1 MLRALYNGATGL
13 RARQLK
19 VDVTANNLAN
29 TNTTGFKKSRAEFSE
44 LVSQELKNY
53 GIPAPFEGA
62 GVGSGVSVERISVIF
77 KPGNII
83 ETGRKSDLTIS
94 GEGFFRVVR
103 GNDVRYT
110 RNGAFE
116 LDMAGNLVLIDG
128 FKLDGIKVE
137 PGTEKIKVDASGMVT
152 SEGTEGVVEAGRIM
166 LYKFA
171 DIDGLVAEGGTH
183 FLFSGMGAAE
193 SGSPGSEGF
202 GAVRQGFLEAA
213 NVDFAEE
220 MANLIEAQRAY
231 GFDARVV
238 RTTEEMWGMANNL
251 RK

>member
-1 MLRALYNGATGL
+1 LLKALYSGASGL
-13 RARQLK
+13 KAQQLK

-29 TNTTGFKKSRAEFSE
+29 MNTAGFKKSRTEFSE
-44 LVSQELKNY
+44 LISQELKNY
-53 GIPAPFEGA
+53 GIPAPLEGA
-62 GVGSGVSVERISVIF
+62 GVGSGASVERISTIF
-77 KPGNII
+77 KPGDLI
-83 ETGRKSDLTIS
+83 ETGRKLDLTIS

-116 LDMAGNLVLIDG
+116 LDMEGNLVTSNG
-128 FKLDGIKVE
+128 YKLDGIKVE
-137 PGTEKIKVDASGMVT
+137 PGTEKINVDAGGNVT
-152 SEGTEGVVEAGRIM
+152 STGMEGVMEAGQIM

-171 DIDGLVAEGGTH
+171 DIDGLVAEGGNH
-183 FLFSGMGAAE
+183 YLFNGAGDAE

-202 GAVRQGFLEAA
+202 GALRQGFLEAA

-220 MANLIEAQRAY
+220 MTNLIEAQRAY
-231 GFDARVV
+231 GLDARVV

>member
-1 MLRALYNGATGL
+1 MLKALYNGASGL
-13 RARQLK
+13 KAQQLK

-29 TNTTGFKKSRAEFSE
+29 MNTTGFKKSRTEFSE

-53 GIPAPFEGA
+53 GIPAPPEGA
-62 GVGSGVSVERISVIF
+62 GVGSGASVERISVIF
-77 KPGNII
+77 RPGDLI
-83 ETGRKSDLTIS
+83 ETGRKLDLTIS

-103 GNDVRYT
+103 GNDMRYT

-116 LDMAGNLVLIDG
+116 LDMEGNLIAPNG
-128 FKLDGIKVE
+128 YKLDGIRVE
-137 PGTEKIKVDASGMVT
+137 PGTEKISVDAGGTVT
-152 SEGTEGVVEAGRIM
+152 SEGVEGVIEAGQIM

-171 DIDGLVAEGGTH
+171 DADGLTPEGGNY
-183 FLFSGMGAAE
+183 FSFNGAGDAE
-193 SGSPGSEGF
+193 SGPPASEGF
-202 GAVRQGFLEAA
+202 GAIRQGFLEAA

-220 MANLIEAQRAY
+220 MASLIEAQRAY

-238 RTTEEMWGMANNL
+238 RTTDEMWGLANNL